1 MFKKTLP
8 ILALF
13 LSSAAMAADTTVN
26 VTDFYA
32 DPNDVIIGG
41 TKSSTCGGS
50 LYNVPRSNTNF
61 REVFDLAL
69 AAKLASRQVR
79 LYYTSCQGDRAII
92 THVMLVN

>member
-1 MFKKTLP
+1 MFKKSLP

-13 LSSAAMAADTTVN
+13 LSSAAMAAETTVN

-32 DPNDVIIGG
+32 DPNDVVIGG
-41 TKSSTCGGS
+41 TKASTCGGG

-69 AAKLASRQVR
+69 AAKLASRPVR
-79 LYYTSCQGDRAII
+79 IYYNSCQGDRAIV
-92 THVMLVN
+92 THVALVN